1 MNTRTGIDHR
11 LLAAGAY
18 LGLITLG
25 LIPGILL
32 LLEPENRL
40 IKFHSI
46 QCLFLVAINVLIST
60 FFCIFSFIS
69 SYISYIGSIIS
80 CLLSIPLTIW
90 WFGLLGLTIF
100 LAIKAYNEEYYKLPI
115 IGDQAERIAFRQ

>member
-1 MNTRTGIDHR
+1 MNTRTGMDHR

-25 LIPGILL
+25 LIPGLLL

-60 FFCIFSFIS
+60 CYCIFSVIL
-69 SYISYIGSIIS
+69 SYIGYIGNLVS

-90 WFGLLGLTIF
+90 GFGLLALGIF

>member
-25 LIPGILL
+25 LIPGLLL

-46 QCLFLVAINVLIST
+46 QSLFLVAINVLIST
-60 FFCIFSFIS
+60 FFCIFSFIL

-80 CLLSIPLTIW
+80 CLLTIPLTIW
-90 WFGLLGLTIF
+90 GFGLLALGIF

>member
-46 QCLFLVAINVLIST
+46 QSLFLVAINVLIST
-60 FFCIFSFIS
+60 FFCIFSFIL

-80 CLLSIPLTIW
+80 CLLTIPLTIW
-90 WFGLLGLTIF
+90 GFGLLALGIF

>member
-46 QCLFLVAINVLIST
+46 QCLFLVVINVLIST
-60 FFCIFSFIS
+60 CFCIFSFILGNMG
-69 SYISYIGSIIS
+69 YMGGMIA
-80 CLLSIPLTIW
+80 CLLNIPLIIW
-90 WFGLLGLTIF
+90 GFGLLALAIF

>member
-25 LIPGILL
+25 LIPGLLL

-46 QCLFLVAINVLIST
+46 QSLFLVAINVLIST
-60 FFCIFSFIS
+60 FFCIFSFIL

-80 CLLSIPLTIW
+80 CLLTIPLTIW
-90 WFGLLGLTIF
+90 GFGLLALGIF

-115 IGDQAERIAFRQ
+115 IGDQAERIAFR

>member
-1 MNTRTGIDHR
+1 MNTKTGIDHR
-11 LLAAGAY
+11 ILAAVAY

-46 QCLFLVAINVLIST
+46 QCLFLVVINVLISSC
-60 FFCIFSFIS
+60 FCIFSFILG
-69 SYISYIGSIIS
+69 YMGYIGSMIA
-80 CLLSIPLTIW
+80 CLINIPLIIW
-90 WFGLLGLTIF
+90 GFGLLALGIF

-115 IGDQAERIAFRQ
+115 IGDQAERVVFR